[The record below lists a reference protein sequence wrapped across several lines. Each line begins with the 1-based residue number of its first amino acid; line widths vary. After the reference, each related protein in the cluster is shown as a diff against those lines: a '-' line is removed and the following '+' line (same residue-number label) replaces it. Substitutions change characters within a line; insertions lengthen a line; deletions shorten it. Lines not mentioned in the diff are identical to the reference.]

1 MLSDFLR
8 LIKGFILFIG
18 PSEAGKTSILRR
30 LVTGNFMDQTPTL
43 GFREE
48 NIAKV
53 RVIEIGGQ
61 ESFREHWK
69 TAINQNPARI
79 FFVIDISKESDFK
92 EYQNFVQE
100 YPNADRYT
108 ILAANKADLVTTTS
122 RQISDIESAI
132 VCSAKTNDGMLEI
145 LEEIASMRNE
155 AEFKGRSKQIT
166 QRNAASNQDDPDEVE
181 SILSEFKGKF

>member
-30 LVTGNFMDQTPTL
+30 LVTGNFDDQSPTL

-69 TAINQNPARI
+69 TAINQKPARI
-79 FFVIDISKESDFK
+79 FYVIDISKSSDFH
-92 EYQNFVQE
+92 EYQRFMQE
-100 YPNADRYT
+100 YPYAMEKT
-108 ILAANKADLVTTTS
+108 ILAANKADLITTS
-122 RQISDIESAI
+122 SKQILEIESAI
-132 VCSAKTNDGMLEI
+132 ICSAKTNDGMLEI
-145 LEEIASMRNE
+145 LEEIARMKNK
-155 AEFKGRSKQIT
+155 AEFKGRPGQLST
-166 QRNAASNQDDPDEVE
+166 RNVSSNQDDPEEIE
-181 SILSEFKGKF
+181 SILSEFKDKF

>member
-30 LVTGNFMDQTPTL
+30 LVTGNFDDQSPTL

-61 ESFREHWK
+61 ESFRNHWK
-69 TAINQNPARI
+69 TAIQQKPARI
-79 FFVIDISKESDFK
+79 FYVIDISKKSDFQ
-92 EYQNFVQE
+92 EYQRFIQE
-100 YPNADRYT
+100 YPYAKEKT
-108 ILAANKADLVTTTS
+108 ILAANKADLVTTS
-122 RQISDIESAI
+122 SKQILEIESAI

-145 LEEIASMRNE
+145 LEEIASMKNK
-155 AEFKGRSKQIT
+155 AEFKGQAKTALTRSDT
-166 QRNAASNQDDPDEVE
+166 TVEDNSDEVE
-181 SILSEFKGKF
+181 SILNEFKGKF

>member
-30 LVTGNFMDQTPTL
+30 LVTGNFDEQSPTL

-69 TAINQNPARI
+69 TAINQKPARI
-79 FFVIDISKESDFK
+79 FYVIDISRKSDYQ
-92 EYQNFVQE
+92 EYQNFIRDFPQSM
-100 YPNADRYT
+100 NIT
-108 ILAANKADLVTTTS
+108 ILAANKADLITDPS
-122 RQISDIESAI
+122 KQILEMESAI

-145 LEEIASMRNE
+145 LEEIASMKNK
-155 AEFKGRSKQIT
+155 AEFKGQAKTALPRSDST
-166 QRNAASNQDDPDEVE
+166 VEDNSDEVE
-181 SILSEFKGKF
+181 SILNEFKGKF